1 MSKAERDAGISLF
14 VGELLQSEGL
24 ALFEKWFDQL
34 QKQAPDQKITDSEVR
49 DGMLGE
55 IVSSVSKGNAL
66 ILDKKDKRMVED
78 LLNRFLKKANL
89 DISVY

>member
-1 MSKAERDAGISLF
+1 MGKADRDAGISLF
-14 VGELLQSEGL
+14 VGELLQNEGL

-34 QKQAPDQKITDSEVR
+34 QKQAPGQKITDSQAR

-66 ILDKKDKRMVED
+66 ILDKKDKRMVEE
-78 LLNRFLKKANL
+78 LVNRFLKNANL
-89 DISVY
+89 DVNE